1 MTAVRTSEDRRE
13 PMRRCIVSGSVRPQ
27 SALLRFAVSDDGIV
41 APDLSGRLPG
51 RGIWVEA
58 AEASLRRACDRNMFT
73 RAARR
78 SVRPVDGL
86 VDLVGDQLRQRCLD
100 LLRMG
105 RRADQVVLGH
115 DQVAAAIARG
125 LFRARGPAVLATAA
139 DAAPRAVNQ
148 AARLAAAGTE
158 VERIGCLTADELGE
172 PFDRERV
179 VHLLVVPGRLAERF
193 LQEASRLAGMRPVE
207 TQEVGSG

>member
-1 MTAVRTSEDRRE
+1 MALAQTVAERRE

-27 SALLRFAVSDDGIV
+27 SALLRFAVSDDGRL

-58 AEASLRRACDRNMFT
+58 AQASLRRACDRNMFS

-78 SVRPVDGL
+78 PVQPVDGL
-86 VDLVGDQLRQRCLD
+86 VDIVADQLLQRCLD

-105 RRADQVVLGH
+105 RRGQQVVLGH
-115 DQVAAAIARG
+115 DQVAAAVQRG
-125 LFRARGPAVLATAA
+125 LPGRHGAAVLATAA
-139 DAAPRAVNQ
+139 DAAPRS
-148 AARLAAAGTE
+148 AAEAERLVAGSGLAR
-158 VERIGCLTADELGE
+158 VGCLTADELGQ

-179 VHLLVVPGRLAERF
+179 VHLFIRPGRLAERF
-193 LQEASRLAGMRPVE
+193 LQEAARLAGMRP
-207 TQEVGSG
+207 TDAQEVGSG